1 MENSARQNFCRS
13 PGQSQRLPGGT
24 FAHLPNKTVVIEM
37 EQGRSGDD
45 AGEDAFDC
53 VDLELGV
60 KIGKRAV
67 GKNQTE
73 IKTNKRAAASKHK
86 THKSADAFVF
96 LDPVAIINPNQREV
110 LHIVENLKQGDA
122 NEQIGNSIIAI
133 PPKGDARNEQGQFY
147 WISSLPMSPTPNKV
161 TDKNR
166 CNPNGEKKQAELC
179 DLQRPRFNEGAATGV
194 KHA

>member
-1 MENSARQNFCRS
+1 
-13 PGQSQRLPGGT
+13 
-24 FAHLPNKTVVIEM
+24 M
-37 EQGRSGDD
+37 EQRRSGDD

-133 PPKGDARNEQGQFY
+133 PPKGDARNQQREFY
-147 WISSLPMSPTPNKV
+147 WISPLRMSPTPNEITEK
-161 TDKNR
+161 KNR
-166 CNPNGEKKQAELC
+166 NRNGEKKQAALR
-179 DLQRPRFNEGAATGV
+179 DLKRPRFNERPPTGV